1 MNGSQA
7 DETEK
12 LRREALIGVGDSLR
26 DRYGDVLKEDIPN
39 RLTDLFAA
47 ERRKNRL
54 SGSTPYRCD
63 AILRGAEI
71 TQARMRFAAEALHER
86 GGEPRFPG
94 LTGDE
99 HHLAFTGLCPG
110 PTALPQ
116 FLFLPTNQ
124 SPRLC
129 PSGLHARG
137 PLARTEKPPGALTD
151 DDRIRRG
158 DALQTCCED

>member
-54 SGSTPYRCD
+54 SGSTPIDVMPSC
-63 AILRGAEI
+63 
-71 TQARMRFAAEALHER
+71 
-86 GGEPRFPG
+86 GE
-94 LTGDE
+94 
-99 HHLAFTGLCPG
+99 
-110 PTALPQ
+110 Q
-116 FLFLPTNQ
+116 
-124 SPRLC
+124 
-129 PSGLHARG
+129 
-137 PLARTEKPPGALTD
+137 K
-151 DDRIRRG
+151 
-158 DALQTCCED
+158 

>member
-1 MNGSQA
+1 MSA
-7 DETEK
+7 VVSRDFPASPAMSTTWPSPVF
-12 LRREALIGVGDSLR
+12 ALAQR
-26 DRYGDVLKEDIPN
+26 
-39 RLTDLFAA
+39 
-47 ERRKNRL
+47 
-54 SGSTPYRCD
+54 
-63 AILRGAEI
+63 
-71 TQARMRFAAEALHER
+71 
-86 GGEPRFPG
+86 
-94 LTGDE
+94 
-99 HHLAFTGLCPG
+99 
-110 PTALPQ
+110 ALPQ